1 MPISCQVIECQSEA
15 GRIRVALKVQ
25 PEPSFDDIIR
35 QYDRLAVHYV
45 SDKAVAQRVGISTGL
60 LARITG
66 NIDISMNRN
75 AERGESCNIGLGLK
89 YSGQNREVI
98 VFCSVYFN

>member
-1 MPISCQVIECQSEA
+1 MSISCKVIECQSDA

-25 PEPSFDDIIR
+25 PEPSFDGIIR
-35 QYDRLAVHYV
+35 QYDKLAVHYV
-45 SDKAVAQRVGISTGL
+45 SNKAVAQRVGISTGL

-66 NIDISMNRN
+66 NVEVSMNRN

-89 YSGQNREVI
+89 YSGKNREVI
-98 VFCSVYFN
+98 VFYSVCFN

>member
-98 VFCSVYFN
+98 VFYLVYFN